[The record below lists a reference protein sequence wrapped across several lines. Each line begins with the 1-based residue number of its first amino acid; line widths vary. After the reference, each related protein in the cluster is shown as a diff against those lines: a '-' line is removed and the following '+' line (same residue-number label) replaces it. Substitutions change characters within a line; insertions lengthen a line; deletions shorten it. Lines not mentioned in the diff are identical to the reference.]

1 MALVLRYL
9 EAIVTYAPIDFGN
22 IPKNIKPQDM
32 KAKTGFE
39 LQNVCGEYIIVP
51 TGIENVDFSRIISL
65 NPTAAFLWEKVSD
78 LEEFSIDTMVEALLE
93 EYEVEE
99 AIAREDCGLIVERWS
114 EMGLI
119 EE

>member
-1 MALVLRYL
+1 M
-9 EAIVTYAPIDFGN
+9 EAVDAYAKINSGN
-22 IPKNIKPQDM
+22 IPKNINLEDM

-65 NPTAAFLWEKVSD
+65 NPTAAFLWEKVSG

-99 AIAREDCGLIVERWS
+99 AIAREDCGLIVERWA

-119 EE
+119 EG